1 MKIIKNTF
9 FSVLMIFTS
18 SFLYAQNDNLQN
30 AANLQAE
37 QNLQNVPG
45 AAQIVIDAKQ
55 KLDSSFTKETAVNV
69 EKQLLQIEPQ
79 LDGTQVK
86 NLNDAFYSLLIDCK
100 ALQDEWKSIPQL
112 YSRLQKTDAH
122 STYLAAA
129 AYYKSQEYI
138 IAEKLLEDVAG
149 SFIAEADNAVSFAN
163 TSSDSDSLYSD
174 SVNAAVLYAQV
185 LSRRGKYKDSADFY
199 AKLDA
204 KKLLDSKNKLE
215 YAKTLFLLKKYSE
228 ASAQA
233 AAAQNPLSDYI
244 CGLCQFQLKNYDS
257 ARDFFKVYSIKSAQ
271 NTSAQSALAV
281 QSLYSDYYY
290 AVCLYRLASYKE
302 AVPYFEKTGDSKSVP
317 ELTYKAYNYAAKS
330 AVLSSD
336 FTKAAA
342 ISEKLIKSASNDA
355 ERQSAVIFC
364 AEVYA
369 DSGKYQKAISILE
382 PFTTGKD
389 DFSAKASFLKAK
401 YYDKSDDIK
410 SSVAAYQKVYENF
423 PSTSYAEEAMFR
435 CGELYYSR
443 GQFNSAEEAFTKY
456 LYEYSNGKFTDGA
469 LYFSGECNLKNNNLD
484 RSIMQNKTLL
494 EKYPQSS
501 YVYGAGKNLLEAY
514 YLQERYSEA
523 LETARM
529 LVKNHRVQAN
539 SDNIGKRI
547 IELEQ
552 ITAGTDRRIV
562 EKKSEYEQKGK
573 LSTKE
578 GRICGTELVKLYS
591 KYGSQGEALSL
602 ALSLIQEQ
610 TDASEAE
617 YGAENS
623 EFAASYYAKNSNAK
637 QSAEFY
643 LKAAAFY
650 RTAGNSQKAAA
661 SLYSAADSFMAASMK
676 GDAQETAKLL
686 VQLYPETKQAKK
698 VMDLVK

>member
-1 MKIIKNTF
+1 MKIIKNTI

-37 QNLQNVPG
+37 QNLQNVPS

-79 LDGTQVK
+79 IDGTQIK

-100 ALQDEWKSIPQL
+100 ALQNEWKSIPQL

-149 SFIAEADNAVSFAN
+149 SFITEAGNAGSFAS

-290 AVCLYRLASYKE
+290 AVCLYRLASYKD

-382 PFTTGKD
+382 PYTTGKD

-423 PSTSYAEEAMFR
+423 PRTSYAEEAMFR

-469 LYFSGECNLKNNNLD
+469 FYFSGECNLKNNNLD

-610 TDASEAE
+610 TDAAEAE

-661 SLYSAADSFMAASMK
+661 SLYSAADSFMTASMK